1 MIAEE
6 LINHM
11 IPPLKVTDDAH
22 KAIVWMEEFRCNH
35 LPIVE
40 EGELLG
46 FISEEII
53 LESND
58 IGKDLGDFK
67 LVGKNCSVSLD
78 SHFYDILRIA
88 GENKLQIVGALNDA
102 RQYVGVITVQDIMAS
117 FAQTASVQMQGGI
130 LVLSMDLIDYSLAEI
145 SRYVE
150 ENNAKVISSTM
161 IEDPLDKGKIKLT
174 LKINQMDLSRVV
186 ATLERFGY
194 RVIGRYQENR
204 TDTDDKD
211 RIDMLMRYLN
221 I

>member
-1 MIAEE
+1 MTGVQTCA
-6 LINHM
+6 
-11 IPPLKVTDDAH
+11 
-22 KAIVWMEEFRCNH
+22 
-35 LPIVE
+35 LPI
-40 EGELLG
+40 L
-46 FISEEII
+46 
-53 LESND
+53 
-58 IGKDLGDFK
+58 
-67 LVGKNCSVSLD
+67 
-78 SHFYDILRIA
+78 
-88 GENKLQIVGALNDA
+88 
-102 RQYVGVITVQDIMAS
+102 
-117 FAQTASVQMQGGI
+117 QGGI